1 MSHLRLVWNRDWLN
15 ALYEPGSFALGVLKA
30 AYESVENPNLGPL
43 PDDEMEEFLRQVR
56 ALDG

>member
-1 MSHLRLVWNRDWLN
+1 MSHLRLVWDRSWID

-43 PDDEMEEFLRQVR
+43 PEDEMAAFLEQVR